1 MPKRDNTACNTD
13 VFLLFAHEP
22 YYPEDGAQEINTTV
36 VAAATLLHPQVMQ
49 PDGAQIHAL
58 LTRGCRPGTVV
69 PLATL
74 THELGGGDNWPAV
87 GDFERVTLDLVTL
100 VRRQLCDSL
109 SLGLPSVERALV
121 CIEPAAERE
130 VRFFDATVGD
140 VIAYRQEDR
149 AEVLAEVRRIL
160 SSIKPER
167 PLWPGDHL
175 VPSLGECPRGTHSRR
190 THRRP
195 GP

>member
-1 MPKRDNTACNTD
+1 MPTRDDTARNTD

-22 YYPEDGAQEINTTV
+22 YYPQDDAQEINTTV
-36 VAAATLLHPQVMQ
+36 VAANTLLHPQVKQ

-58 LTRGCRPGTVV
+58 LTHGRQPGTVV

-87 GDFERVTLDLVTL
+87 GDFERVTIDLVTL
-100 VRRQLCDSL
+100 ARRQLCDAL
-109 SLGLPSVERALV
+109 SLGLPTVERALV
-121 CIEPAAERE
+121 CIEPAADRE
-130 VRFFDATVGD
+130 VRILDSKVGD
-140 VIAYRQEDR
+140 VIAYRQNDR
-149 AEVLAEVRRIL
+149 GEVLAEVRRIL

-175 VPSLGECPRGTHSRR
+175 MPPLDECVRGTHNRR
-190 THRRP
+190 T
-195 GP
+195 G